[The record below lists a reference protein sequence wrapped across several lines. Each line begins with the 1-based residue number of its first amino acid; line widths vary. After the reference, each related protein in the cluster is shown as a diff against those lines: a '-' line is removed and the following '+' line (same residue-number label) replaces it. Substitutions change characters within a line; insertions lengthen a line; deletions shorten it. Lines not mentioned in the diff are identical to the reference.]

1 MTSSNAQRKCK
12 QSALFQIDAMLENVE
27 KEQQRDILSSAL
39 SQTEKDTIAHADVSS
54 IYEGIVVNLPTEHLI
69 RLKNKMY
76 QYISDIFAEDLDD
89 EQFMKWLCGRLGIF
103 YPYFV
108 DRFSTWQ
115 KNQLKE
121 VRGKW
126 QISEEVKQEVY
137 DLWIENSIPSVYCR
151 DGQQSIKISK
161 LNYLRR

>member
-1 MTSSNAQRKCK
+1 MA
-12 QSALFQIDAMLENVE
+12 
-27 KEQQRDILSSAL
+27 
-39 SQTEKDTIAHADVSS
+39 
-54 IYEGIVVNLPTEHLI
+54 
-69 RLKNKMY
+69 
-76 QYISDIFAEDLDD
+76 
-89 EQFMKWLCGRLGIF
+89 
-103 YPYFV
+103 
-108 DRFSTWQ
+108 